1 MLFYITHM
9 WLEKVKDD
17 LKEKRLERDK
27 VLMSGPDVVYI
38 RLCEDVRWLKDYIRY
53 LEDNM
58 M

>member
-9 WLEKVKDD
+9 WLEQVKED
-17 LKEKRLERDK
+17 LKEKRLERDT
-27 VLMSGPDVVYI
+27 VLMSGPDAAYVK
-38 RLCEDVRWLKDYIRY
+38 LCEDVRWLKKYIRY